1 MLATSSLIAVALASC
16 GIYVLSAYSVQR
28 RRKEIVLRKL
38 HGAGKAAIAHLVGRE
53 FVALIGAGAALG
65 LPVAA
70 IAMQRYLAGY
80 VEQAPMGW
88 WPLVAALGVSA
99 IVALAATARH
109 TLAAL
114 RISPSLALQ
123 T

>member
-1 MLATSSLIAVALASC
+1 
-16 GIYVLSAYSVQR
+16 
-28 RRKEIVLRKL
+28 
-38 HGAGKAAIAHLVGRE
+38 
-53 FVALIGAGAALG
+53 
-65 LPVAA
+65 
-70 IAMQRYLAGY
+70 MQRYLAGY

-88 WPLVAALGVSA
+88 WPLVAALAVSA